1 MVLMMDS
8 DYVTENCDGGKKAH
22 RMDSQ
27 RKMYILNYIVNSN
40 YTKHISHFVI
50 MLIILTFV

>member
-1 MVLMMDS
+1 MVLMMDCE
-8 DYVTENCDGGKKAH
+8 YVTENCDGGKKAH

-50 MLIILTFV
+50 ILIILTFV